1 MQSLP
6 IHGSELR
13 RLVALQQKAYAL
25 LRWLA
30 EQVDAGNVVPDGVH
44 SDDPD
49 PAAVASTAHAWL
61 QANLPRV
68 PWQLRPRN
76 DESEVVGH
84 LFASLLVTSHEVA
97 EQRALR
103 ASPSGCRC
111 PMCLRLVPGS
121 HLIPRRTDRRDERRA
136 RALQFDHV
144 ARLAAGLGVD
154 LTEAAIDELLD
165 DRALQPALA
174 MATWAEQ
181 LVLRSRG
188 EDEGTPVL
196 VLWRRFAWT
205 RNGSPEPTFV
215 LDADLLLQAEHHL
228 AARLSPTALRVF
240 AIDAAVE
247 LGVDGKP
254 LTFVSAPG
262 GSDRFAAFGLR
273 HGSAVQV
280 ERPDGTCLS
289 TTLVG
294 MDMGGGPERR
304 QSVMFGSEVR
314 RSEVPVG
321 SWLRVP
327 RPPAPR
333 RAGDT
338 D

>member
-1 MQSLP
+1 MHELL

-13 RLVALQQKAYAL
+13 HLVALQQKAYAL
-25 LRWLA
+25 LRWLG
-30 EQVDAGNVVPDGVH
+30 EQVDAGLAAPEGAH

-49 PAAVASTAHAWL
+49 PAAVAANARAWL
-61 QANLPRV
+61 HANLPRV
-68 PWQLRPRN
+68 PWQLRPRR
-76 DESEVVGH
+76 DEGDVVGH

-144 ARLAAGLGVD
+144 ARLAAALGVD
-154 LTEAAIDELLD
+154 LGDAAIDELLD
-165 DRALQPALA
+165 DRGLQPALA

-181 LVLRSRG
+181 LSLRSRG

-196 VLWRRFAWT
+196 VLWRRFVWT
-205 RNGSPEPTFV
+205 RAGSPEPTFV

-247 LGVDGKP
+247 LGDGKP
-254 LTFVSAPG
+254 LAFVSAPG
-262 GSDRFAAFGLR
+262 GADRFAAFGLR
-273 HGSAVQV
+273 NGSAVEL
-280 ERPDGTCLS
+280 ERPDGTSLS
-289 TTLVG
+289 TTLAGV
-294 MDMGGGPERR
+294 DMGGAPEQR
-304 QSVMFGSEVR
+304 QGVVLGSEVR
-314 RSEVPVG
+314 RGDVPVG

-333 RAGDT
+333 RAGDS